1 MKTFKN
7 FIFKLINYTIKLSKK
22 NNSTKV
28 LGAVSLLESIILPI
42 PPDLFL
48 IPMVLGKKNKWLYLS
63 LYCTFF
69 SILGGIIGYLIGYFF
84 WDILGT
90 NIVNF
95 YNAQNKILILK
106 EQFAKYGWFIIVI
119 AGFTPL
125 PYKIFTIGSGLL
137 TFNFFIFILCSI
149 ISRGLRFVTLSYL
162 VYKYGEKSLKLV
174 ESHFLKLTLLLF
186 LALIIMFILIYS

>member
-1 MKTFKN
+1 M
-7 FIFKLINYTIKLSKK
+7 
-22 NNSTKV
+22 
-28 LGAVSLLESIILPI
+28 
-42 PPDLFL
+42 
-48 IPMVLGKKNKWLYLS
+48 S

-90 NIVNF
+90 NIVDF

-137 TFNFFIFILCSI
+137 TFNFFIFIFCSI

-174 ESHFLKLTLLLF
+174 ESHFLKLTLLLI

>member
-7 FIFKLINYTIKLSKK
+7 LIFKLINYTIKISKK
-22 NNSTKV
+22 KNSTKI
-28 LGAVSLLESIILPI
+28 LGLVSFLESIIVPI
-42 PPDLFL
+42 PPDIFL

-69 SILGGIIGYLIGYFF
+69 SILGGIIGYFIGYLF
-84 WDILGT
+84 WDILGS

-95 YNAQNKILILK
+95 YNAQNEISILK
-106 EQFAKYGWFIIVI
+106 QQFAKYGWFIIVI

-137 TFNFFIFILCSI
+137 AFNFFIFIFCSI

-162 VYKYGEKSLKLV
+162 VYKYGEKSLRLV
-174 ESHFLKLTLLLF
+174 ETHFFKLTLVLT
-186 LALIIMFILIYS
+186 FILVLIFVFIYI